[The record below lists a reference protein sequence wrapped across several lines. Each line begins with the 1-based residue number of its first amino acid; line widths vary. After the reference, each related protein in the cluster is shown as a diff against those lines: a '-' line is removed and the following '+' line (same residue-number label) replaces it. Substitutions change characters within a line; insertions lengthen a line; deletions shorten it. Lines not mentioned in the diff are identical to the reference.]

1 MILCVLTSGDN
12 AFNAPASSLPP
23 PLAPAWHNPQRV
35 HRNSTLVLPPVSAV
49 RGPVTPH
56 RLPARHRLRRR
67 PTHIRPRGPRQEGRP
82 SYRSRPLPLGDWVVF
97 CCGRAR

>member
-23 PLAPAWHNPQRV
+23 PPAPAWHNPQRV
-35 HRNSTLVLPPVSAV
+35 HRNSTLVLSSVSAV

-56 RLPARHRLRRR
+56 RLPARHRLHAAVAP
-67 PTHIRPRGPRQEGRP
+67 PTSVPA
-82 SYRSRPLPLGDWVVF
+82 
-97 CCGRAR
+97 ARVRKGARHTD